1 MTDAIK
7 SSLWKYSDAN
17 TLVIGDIA
25 VTGDNAKTKIA
36 FKTCIL
42 FETCWIEISHIFVDK
57 ADCIYIAMYMYNLIE
72 YSDNFSDTSRGF
84 WEFKSGWKK
93 W

>member
-42 FETCWIEISHIFVDK
+42 FETC
-57 ADCIYIAMYMYNLIE
+57 
-72 YSDNFSDTSRGF
+72 
-84 WEFKSGWKK
+84 
-93 W
+93 